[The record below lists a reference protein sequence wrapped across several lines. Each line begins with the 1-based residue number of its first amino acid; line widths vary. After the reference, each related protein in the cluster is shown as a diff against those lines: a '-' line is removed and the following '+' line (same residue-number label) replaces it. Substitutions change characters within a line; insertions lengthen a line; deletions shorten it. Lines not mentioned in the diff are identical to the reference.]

1 VFVKT
6 QIRPDFVNVNV
17 KVCHETFI
25 SAYEKRVITVDDE
38 EKIIQNCGM
47 NITFPLNFHG
57 TCLSLY
63 FNAKSA
69 RS

>member
-6 QIRPDFVNVNV
+6 QIRPDFLNVNV

-38 EKIIQNCGM
+38 ERLFKIAG
-47 NITFPLNFHG
+47 
-57 TCLSLY
+57 
-63 FNAKSA
+63 
-69 RS
+69 